1 MDNID
6 IIMPVYN
13 CGKYVKEAINSVK
26 EQTIKNWRLIIIEDC
41 SEDNSLNEINKAI
54 EDVKEKVILVKNKE
68 HINVAN
74 TRNLGIEK
82 SDNRYIAFLDADD
95 VWKNDKLEKQIKF
108 MEANNYCFTYTKF
121 TYLKG
126 KRKNKVKISP
136 RSLNY
141 NQALKNT
148 FILTSTVIIDTK
160 KIDKKYIYMPNVESE
175 DTATWWN
182 ILKHGYTAY
191 GLRDNLTIYRVHKNG
206 ISFNKLRNVRK
217 TWNLY
222 RKQEELGVIKSSYCF
237 INYIIRA
244 ILKRI

>member
-13 CGKYVKEAINSVK
+13 CEKYVKEAISSVK
-26 EQTIKNWRLIIIEDC
+26 EQSIKNWKLIIIEDC

-54 EDVKEKVILVKNKE
+54 EDIKEKVVLVKNKE

-74 TRNLGIEK
+74 TRNLGIEEAN
-82 SDNRYIAFLDADD
+82 NRYIAFLDADD
-95 VWKNDKLEKQIKF
+95 VWEKDKLEKQIKF
-108 MEANNYCFTYTKF
+108 MEKNNYCFTYTKF
-121 TYLKG
+121 IYLKG
-126 KRKNKVKISP
+126 KKKNKVKIFP

-160 KIDKKYIYMPNVESE
+160 KINKKYIYMPNVESE

-182 ILKHGYTAY
+182 ILKNGYTAY
-191 GLRDNLTIYRVHKNG
+191 GLQDDLTIYRVHKNG
-206 ISFNKLRNVRK
+206 ISFNKFKNVKK

-222 RKQEELGVIKSSYCF
+222 RKQEKLGIIKSSYCF
-237 INYIIRA
+237 INYITRA